1 MKLLTR
7 SIAGCRN
14 WVRSP
19 GTPRR
24 VALGVGRR
32 AALRMAW
39 VGAATAAL
47 VAISMKSSAHEAA
60 TARPTPEQLAAL
72 EPPLSGSEAFTQKLL
87 SHLRGELDEQG
98 LELFDQLEAQLRQR
112 DHIRWGHLADSD
124 QRESEYYRWQ
134 AERRLLE
141 LLAEHLP
148 VVELDYR
155 GLSALPDPNPDR
167 PIPLDPRHDVLLLKV
182 VTGDGPT
189 SFHVQPWDLNAEYPN
204 SYFRVD
210 VAEQGT
216 SYVMLELSGVPE
228 EQSSSLLGFRA
239 AGAAEAK
246 FLHAVSLAPRAWGHL
261 ALDVR
266 DEHGESTPA
275 LVRLATREGNR
286 LWEPAGAVDLRACL
300 NEVVPHLS
308 LLGRGYMFYLPGD
321 NRGRYWIVAKPL
333 EMTLPTGDWELRVV
347 HGPEYKPIQ
356 QTLHVE
362 ADQWTRRE
370 IRLERWTNM
379 PAQGWYS
386 GDDHIHA
393 RLLNSEDAENLLN
406 YARAADVHVAN
417 ILEMGDHL
425 RTYYLQRGFGPNFR
439 VHHGDHWLVPGQ
451 EDPRSM
457 LGHAIGLN
465 LPRKVRD
472 LDKYLLNDWAAGE
485 IHRLGGLYGHTHV
498 GANACMAHREMALF
512 TPMGIVDFNSIMQA
526 SLGLELYYNLLNLG
540 FKLTASAGAD
550 TPYGGTVGAVRVY
563 AHTGTDKPF
572 SPDRWFEALG
582 RGRTFVTNGPMLE
595 FRVGDAMP
603 GDEVKTD
610 GHQPLA
616 VRLRAV
622 GLAGAS
628 APKSL
633 RLVRLGETYREVV
646 SDDPQRDALE
656 LEVMLEP
663 GHGCWLA
670 AHAVGHDGSEAHS
683 TPIYVVRQGFR
694 HWNVDQAPALIEKQL
709 AVLDEIERDLTES
722 KRLASLGNSLDYWN
736 RLNAE
741 QSDQVRE
748 RLERSRASYRELQ
761 ATHQREL
768 AARGEP

>member
-1 MKLLTR
+1 
-7 SIAGCRN
+7 
-14 WVRSP
+14 
-19 GTPRR
+19 
-24 VALGVGRR
+24 
-32 AALRMAW
+32 
-39 VGAATAAL
+39 
-47 VAISMKSSAHEAA
+47 
-60 TARPTPEQLAAL
+60 
-72 EPPLSGSEAFTQKLL
+72 
-87 SHLRGELDEQG
+87 
-98 LELFDQLEAQLRQR
+98 
-112 DHIRWGHLADSD
+112 
-124 QRESEYYRWQ
+124 
-134 AERRLLE
+134 
-141 LLAEHLP
+141 
-148 VVELDYR
+148 
-155 GLSALPDPNPDR
+155 
-167 PIPLDPRHDVLLLKV
+167 
-182 VTGDGPT
+182 
-189 SFHVQPWDLNAEYPN
+189 
-204 SYFRVD
+204 
-210 VAEQGT
+210 
-216 SYVMLELSGVPE
+216 
-228 EQSSSLLGFRA
+228 
-239 AGAAEAK
+239 
-246 FLHAVSLAPRAWGHL
+246 
-261 ALDVR
+261 
-266 DEHGESTPA
+266 
-275 LVRLATREGNR
+275 
-286 LWEPAGAVDLRACL
+286 
-300 NEVVPHLS
+300 
-308 LLGRGYMFYLPGD
+308 
-321 NRGRYWIVAKPL
+321 
-333 EMTLPTGDWELRVV
+333 
-347 HGPEYKPIQ
+347 
-356 QTLHVE
+356 
-362 ADQWTRRE
+362 
-370 IRLERWTNM
+370 
-379 PAQGWYS
+379 
-386 GDDHIHA
+386 
-393 RLLNSEDAENLLN
+393 
-406 YARAADVHVAN
+406 
-417 ILEMGDHL
+417 
-425 RTYYLQRGFGPNFR
+425 
-439 VHHGDHWLVPGQ
+439 
-451 EDPRSM
+451 M

-485 IHRLGGLYGHTHV
+485 MHRLGGLYGHTHV
-498 GANACMAHREMALF
+498 GANACMVHREMALF

-526 SLGLELYYNLLNLG
+526 SLGLELYYNMLNLG

-563 AHTGTDKPF
+563 AHTGTDQLF

-603 GDEVKTD
+603 GDEVETD

-633 RLVRLGETYREVV
+633 RLVRLGKTYREVV

-694 HWNVDQAPALIEKQL
+694 HWNVDQAPALIKKQL

-748 RLERSRASYRELQ
+748 RLEKSRASYRELQ